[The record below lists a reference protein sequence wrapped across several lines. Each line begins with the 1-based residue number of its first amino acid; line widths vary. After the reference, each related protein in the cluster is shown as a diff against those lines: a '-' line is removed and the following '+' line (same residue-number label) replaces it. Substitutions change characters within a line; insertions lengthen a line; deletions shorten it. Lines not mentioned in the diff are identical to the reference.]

1 MTGTPV
7 IDVNAYLGEWPF
19 RAVRRLRPLRERTPT
34 ALRRLLEGAGIT
46 RALVSPL
53 AAIFRQECES
63 ANAELARA
71 VRRLRALRGYGEFF
85 VPAPALNPAYPG
97 WEDDVQAA
105 LTAGAPGVRLWPN
118 YHAYSLADT
127 AARVAV
133 AQAAAAGLA
142 ILISLRMQDER
153 HHHPRMM
160 VPAVPAD
167 EVAAL
172 ARAVPQ
178 ARIIACMAR
187 YGEAESLLAASGDVI
202 PQAADRPSPSQR
214 VILSKA
220 KDLGAAQGKLREGS
234 GVGEGNVWLDLSGVQ
249 GPVGCIDLLAER
261 FGAGRLLL
269 GTGAPLQYPLPAVAK
284 VLASEIASDDRDRV
298 LGLNAASL
306 LTPAGA
312 ANTDS
317 PGAN

>member
-1 MTGTPV
+1 MTATPV

-19 RAVRRLRPLRERTPT
+19 RPLWGVRRLREPTPGAVRRLQ
-34 ALRRLLEGAGIT
+34 ALRRLLAGAGIT

-71 VRRLRALRGYGEFF
+71 VRRLRALRGHGEFF
-85 VPAPALNPAYPG
+85 IPAPALNPAYPG
-97 WEDDVQAA
+97 WEDDLQAA
-105 LTAGAPGVRLWPN
+105 LTAGGAPPAGAPGVRLFPN

-167 EVAAL
+167 EVTAL

-187 YGEAESLLAASGDVI
+187 YGEAESLLAA
-202 PQAADRPSPSQR
+202 
-214 VILSKA
+214 
-220 KDLGAAQGKLREGS
+220 E
-234 GVGEGNVWLDLSGVQ
+234 NVWLDLSGVQ

-261 FGAGRLLL
+261 FGAGRLLM

-284 VLASEIASDDRDRV
+284 IHASEVPADARDEILGGNAAAV
-298 LGLNAASL
+298 LGGPP
-306 LTPAGA
+306 PAGA
-312 ANTDS
+312 SRAK
-317 PGAN
+317 GG